1 MFAWLQKPSALELQ
15 DKNFMLL
22 TSFNAIFLDLQ
33 CIGNIITN
41 LFLFFHP
48 FSNPIYSNLTKQ
60 KMWVMNYYTKQWG
73 ARHFAIIVT
82 SQISLTW
89 ICTIICFFCL
99 MLNLGA
105 LINKSMDRR
114 THKNNHFLIPDL
126 DGLVPTV
133 KISHMHQ
140 SLIS

>member
-1 MFAWLQKPSALELQ
+1 M
-15 DKNFMLL
+15 
-22 TSFNAIFLDLQ
+22 
-33 CIGNIITN
+33 
-41 LFLFFHP
+41 
-48 FSNPIYSNLTKQ
+48 
-60 KMWVMNYYTKQWG
+60 
-73 ARHFAIIVT
+73 
-82 SQISLTW
+82 
-89 ICTIICFFCL
+89 ICFFCL

-105 LINKSMDRR
+105 LIDKSMDRR